1 MMKRNIKRGKN
12 KQKKLIVS
20 VLNGYKYMFGYYQ
33 KLEMDLFFFTS
44 VYIIIRIYGVGR
56 ITIYFSIIVSD
67 FSIIIIIYS
76 KTIFSRF

>member
-44 VYIIIRIYGVGR
+44 VYIIIVYMV
-56 ITIYFSIIVSD
+56 FQESL
-67 FSIIIIIYS
+67 F
-76 KTIFSRF
+76 IFPLKLVTFQSS

>member
-44 VYIIIRIYGVGR
+44 VYIIIRIYGVRR